1 MKRRTFIQ
9 SSLGMGTM
17 LGMPLTSLLKAAE
30 EANKIPEADRLN
42 VAYIGVGGHGAHA
55 ARSNQQERTVAFCD
69 VDDRSAAET
78 YSLFPEVPRFRDF
91 RAMFDKLG
99 KGIDAVSICTPD
111 HTHFP
116 IAMEAMQRGYPIYL
130 EKPMAHTISQI
141 RTLRA
146 AAAKYRVTTQLGI
159 QGHGYNPLR
168 LLKEWL
174 DAGVIGEVSTVHL
187 WTDRPKDGDFHA
199 FEADAPEQP
208 VPDGLDWDLWLGPAR
223 HRPYNSAYLP
233 TSWRGWWDFGNGPLG
248 DIGAHMWDVLEF
260 CLSLGAPAEVTA
272 VNPRMS
278 QVGTPRW
285 CSVDYSYPAIEGRGP
300 VKVHWQSG
308 LKDGEPHLP
317 HDLPF
322 LPEQKV
328 LNKGAGMYLVGKL
341 GALYIS
347 GMRVQSRPEV
357 FPRERWLDFK
367 DAMPPRSLPRLRGT
381 HYEDFFNAIREGRKA
396 GADFEYGAP
405 LNEGLLVG
413 NLALKTGKTI
423 HWDSENMKAIGVPEA
438 DPYIHAP
445 EPRDGWKY
453 SL

>member
-30 EANKIPEADRLN
+30 EANRIPEADRLN
-42 VAYIGVGGHGAHA
+42 VAYIGVGGHGAQA
-55 ARSNQQERTVAFCD
+55 VRSNQMERTAAFCD
-69 VDDRSAAET
+69 VDDRSAEET

-91 RAMFDKLG
+91 RVMFDKLG

-116 IAMEAMQRGYPIYL
+116 IAMEAMRRGYPIYL

-146 AAAKYRVTTQLGI
+146 AAAKYKVTTQLGI
-159 QGHGYNPLR
+159 QGHSHNALR

-174 DAGVIGEVSTVHL
+174 DAGVIGPVSNVHL
-187 WTDRPKDGDFHA
+187 WTDRPMDRDYHG
-199 FEADAPEQP
+199 FEADAPAEP

-223 HRPYNSAYLP
+223 HRPYNPVYLP
-233 TSWRGWWDFGNGPLG
+233 MSWRGWWDFGNGPLG

-260 CLSLGAPAEVTA
+260 CLNLGAPAKVTA

-285 CSVDYSYPAIEGRGP
+285 CTVDYSYPARQGRGP
-300 VKVHWQSG
+300 VTVHWQSG
-308 LKDGEPHLP
+308 LKDGQPHMP
-317 HDLPF
+317 ADLPF
-322 LPEQKV
+322 LPEGKE
-328 LNKGAGMYLVGKL
+328 LHKGAAIYLVGKE
-341 GALYIS
+341 GAIYIS
-347 GMRVQSRPEV
+347 AMRVQAIPEV

-367 DAMPPRSLPRLRGT
+367 AALPPRTLPRLRGS
-381 HYEDFFNAIREGRKA
+381 HHEDFFNAIREGRKA
-396 GADFEYGAP
+396 GAGFDYGAP
-405 LNEGLLVG
+405 LNEGVLVG
-413 NLALKTGKTI
+413 NLALLTGKTI
-423 HWDSENMKAIGVPEA
+423 HWDSENMKATGVPEA
-438 DPYIHAP
+438 DPFIHAP

-453 SL
+453 AL